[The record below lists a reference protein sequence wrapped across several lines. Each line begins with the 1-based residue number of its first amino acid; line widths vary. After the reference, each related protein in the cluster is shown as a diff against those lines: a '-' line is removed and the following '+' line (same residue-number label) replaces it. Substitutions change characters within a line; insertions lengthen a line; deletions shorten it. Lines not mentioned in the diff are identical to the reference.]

1 MLVTVDRAGVSSS
14 ACGNGKQQSE
24 FKKASQL
31 LYKIKHTP
39 IMWLRNHTYWL
50 KRNGGK
56 YPNKNLNTNVY
67 TAATFRVTPTGNNAM
82 STNRKNWCLRTTGC
96 DRWFNLICAM
106 TWMSFTCITLRER
119 SRIQKITNCRIP
131 FTWHSGRDNRIG
143 IIIIISGTRDRELG
157 RELKGREI
165 FYMSIMVL
173 VTQLHTFIKT
183 PKTIIRLLMDNS
195 MICKLYFNKPD
206 FTVLAGKAKK
216 LKKKN
221 SIRKKLPNEMAEWH
235 HWLDIHEFE
244 QALGVGE
251 GQGSLTCYSPWGHKE
266 LDMTELNWTEGRNL
280 VGEEKLKY
288 EFRKEGCKISNW

>member
-24 FKKASQL
+24 FKKASQF

-119 SRIQKITNCRIP
+119 SRIQKITNCMIP

-165 FYMSIMVL
+165 FYVSIMVL

-216 LKKKN
+216 LKKN
-221 SIRKKLPNEMAEWH
+221 IPLGRNFLMRWLNGITDSTYMNLSKLWELVKGREAWH
-235 HWLDIHEFE
+235 AAVH
-244 QALGVGE
+244 GVTK
-251 GQGSLTCYSPWGHKE
+251 SWTW
-266 LDMTELNWTEGRNL
+266 LNWTE
-280 VGEEKLKY
+280 LKA
-288 EFRKEGCKISNW
+288 ET